1 MIKIVERRAIDE
13 VGRLLQREFDSG
25 HVAEAI
31 ARNIDTSVEVLQ
43 HFALPIDE
51 QVGFL
56 QRALQRKL
64 ERVSKEASQHKKME
78 DELSRRV
85 LARLPPRSGVLQG
98 KPVSVTPRMVLEALD
113 NLLKKEK
120 FAAVWRRY
128 INHEIGFAIELM
140 DASWGEVTIEYVHP
154 LNDPPTSTNSVH

>member
-1 MIKIVERRAIDE
+1 MIKIVELSAIDE
-13 VGRLLQREFDSG
+13 VGRLLQREFDFG

-31 ARNIDTSVEVLQ
+31 VRNIAPSAEVVH

-64 ERVSKEASQHKKME
+64 ELVSKEASQHKKME

-85 LARLPPRSGVLQG
+85 LARLTPRSGPLQG

-113 NLLKKEK
+113 NLLKKDK

-128 INHEIGFAIELM
+128 INHEIGFAIELI
-140 DASWGEVTIEYVHP
+140 DASGGEVTIEYVHP
-154 LNDPPTSTNSVH
+154 LNGPPASTNSVH

>member
-13 VGRLLQREFDSG
+13 VGRLLQREFDTG
-25 HVAEAI
+25 HVAVAI
-31 ARNIDTSVEVLQ
+31 SRNIATSVEVFQ

-64 ERVSKEASQHKKME
+64 ELVSKEVSQYKKIE

-85 LARLPPRSGVLQG
+85 LARLTPRSGPLQG
-98 KPVSVTPRMVLEALD
+98 QPVSVTPRMVVEALD
-113 NLLKKEK
+113 NILKKDK
-120 FAAVWRRY
+120 FAAVWKRY
-128 INHEIGFAIELM
+128 LNHEIGFAIELF
-140 DASWGEVTIEYVHP
+140 DASGGEVTIEYVRP
-154 LNDPPTSTNSVH
+154 LDAQPASTNSVH